1 MDITQMG
8 TVLAIVVIAY
18 LVGLGAKLISAI
30 PDEAIP
36 VIVGVA
42 GGIASSGATTAAV
55 MALGTAS
62 TGTAISTLSGAAATN
77 ATLAAL
83 GGGAIGSTTAAGGM
97 ALGTTVL
104 GASTLGVGLLIGGV
118 VFNFTGKKMANKAD
132 EAYRQ
137 AKKSEKEAEEICSYL
152 ENLDRA
158 ALRFS
163 EALKSVSDIYERNLR
178 DMETIVISL
187 NRTNWNDFN
196 DREKKIC
203 ENTALLVGYLYK
215 MCRVAIV
222 KNENNSNGF
231 NTINYDEVNSA
242 ITDGKAQIEG
252 DFTAEEATALAEKIE
267 AGALPFQ
274 LQTANYSQISPTLGE
289 NSLTAMAYAGVIALI
304 AIALIMIIFYRL
316 PGFIAV
322 ISLLGQMG
330 LSIAAISG
338 YFTTIPSF
346 AAINEAPIGAEISTP
361 V

>member
-1 MDITQMG
+1 MPLPFLLLG
-8 TVLAIVVIAY
+8 GAIVTG
-18 LVGLGAKLISAI
+18 VGGVGAGIHGGVKMKQANDTIKLAKGIMDDAQLSVEKHNKKTLETMDAI
-30 PDEAIP
+30 GKKELDILASFKKFSDVMEKIQGRPEFTNFKDNKFNLPKYSPEELTKVSIGAGVLIGGMGGAA
-36 VIVGVA
+36 VGVA

-242 ITDGKAQIEG
+242 ITESKKFVKE
-252 DFTAEEATALAEKIE
+252 
-267 AGALPFQ
+267 
-274 LQTANYSQISPTLGE
+274 
-289 NSLTAMAYAGVIALI
+289 IA
-304 AIALIMIIFYRL
+304 
-316 PGFIAV
+316 
-322 ISLLGQMG
+322 
-330 LSIAAISG
+330 
-338 YFTTIPSF
+338 
-346 AAINEAPIGAEISTP
+346 
-361 V
+361 